1 MKTFGNFL
9 TEVTSD
15 EGRKYFIDMYDLNP
29 DDFMAEYNLKVTG
42 RLGFGLKPAMQR
54 VFNSDIQNIIVLE
67 YDGEVNQ
74 IIKLEAGDRAYTYSD
89 EDLAHLGILNSEQG
103 SFIDVHTADDK
114 NRMYFLDNSP
124 YCVGSEEDHEWD
136 DLSDNGFTGV
146 VENIQGQFEWIGEIT
161 FENTL
166 FVRQL

>member
-15 EGRKYFIDMYDLNP
+15 EGRKYFIDMYDLTP
-29 DDFMAEYNLKVTG
+29 DDFMVEYELKVTG
-42 RLGFGLKPAMQR
+42 RLGFGLKPAMQN
-54 VFNSDIQNIIVLE
+54 VFKSDIRNIVVLE

-74 IIKLEAGDRAYTYSD
+74 IIKLESGDRAYTYSD
-89 EDLAHLGILNSEQG
+89 ENLVHLGILNSEQG

-114 NRMYFLDNSP
+114 NRMYFLGNSP
-124 YCVGSEEDHEWD
+124 YCLNDADDEEWWELNLQGWI
-136 DLSDNGFTGV
+136 GV
-146 VENIQGQFEWIGEIT
+146 VADIQEKHDWVGPLT
-161 FENTL
+161 LENTL